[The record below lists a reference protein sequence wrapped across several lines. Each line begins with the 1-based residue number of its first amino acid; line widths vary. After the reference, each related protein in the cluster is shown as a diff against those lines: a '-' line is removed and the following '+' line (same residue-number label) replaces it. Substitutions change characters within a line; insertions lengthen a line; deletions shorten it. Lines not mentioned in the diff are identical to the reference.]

1 MRGFS
6 LTEVL
11 VGILILTLVITSSLA
26 VFVERNR
33 RANQASEMIL
43 AYQALSNETE
53 LLRKT
58 PYPQIKTGTLF
69 ESDTDFLA
77 PLEPYAVARTV
88 REPKPGVKYVMLTI
102 RWKEGQREAKLE
114 VVRTNTG
121 GSNLW

>member
-6 LTEVL
+6 LAEVL
-11 VGILILTLVITSSLA
+11 VGLLILTLVITSSLA

-58 PYPQIKTGTLF
+58 PYSAIAPRLRFVSDTLF
-69 ESDTDFLA
+69 LEPLA
-77 PLEPYAVARTV
+77 PYATVVAV
-88 REPKPGVKYVMLTI
+88 REPRPGVKYVMLTV
-102 RWKEGQREAKLE
+102 RWNEGKREAKLE
-114 VVRTNTG
+114 VVRTDTG